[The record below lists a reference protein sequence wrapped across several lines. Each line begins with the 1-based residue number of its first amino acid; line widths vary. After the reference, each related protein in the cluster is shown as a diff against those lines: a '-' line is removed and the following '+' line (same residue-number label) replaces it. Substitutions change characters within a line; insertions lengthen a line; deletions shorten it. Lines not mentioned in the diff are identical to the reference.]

1 MNSKKWMVAAGV
13 VGLVV
18 VIAIALVPVALAQG
32 PEWNGNYFGRGYN
45 QGFNNQGSTFNRPFG
60 FGPHMGRGGNFGPGF
75 NGAFGPGMGRGF
87 AAGSMFGA
95 GPRWGGP
102 EHSLIAVAAEQLGM
116 EPAELITE
124 LQSGKTVAQVAEE
137 KGVALQTIVD
147 AFLAPRAEQLT
158 EMVNNGQL
166 TQEQA
171 DALLAMM
178 TANVTEHLT
187 EAWSSRGYGPG
198 FVDEDGDGVCDYAG
212 TGRGPGFVDEDGD
225 GVCDHAGTG
234 QAGQYFGGRHGGR
247 MMGRWTW

>member
-32 PEWNGNYFGRGYN
+32 PGWNGNYFGRGYN
-45 QGFNNQGSTFNRPFG
+45 QGFNNQGPTFNRPFG

-75 NGAFGPGMGRGF
+75 NGAFGPGFGRGPGF
-87 AAGSMFGA
+87 AAGPMFGA

-116 EPAELITE
+116 ERAELITE

-187 EAWSSRGYGPG
+187 QAWSPRGYGPG
-198 FVDEDGDGVCDYAG
+198 FVDEDGDGI
-212 TGRGPGFVDEDGD
+212 
-225 GVCDHAGTG
+225 CDHAGTG

-247 MMGRWTW
+247 MMGHWTW